1 MDDGIPCLWFIAI
14 SVMIVFSLKYFCVE
28 FYRIFQT
35 NDTDLGEI
43 KVFRGVKNYKD
54 VGRVISVNGDTGT
67 MIIFVFL
74 FINSNGK
81 DSIGLLT
88 TAKFI

>member
-1 MDDGIPCLWFIAI
+1 
-14 SVMIVFSLKYFCVE
+14 MIVFNLKYFFDE

-54 VGRVISVNGDTGT
+54 VGRVISVNGDTGKM
-67 MIIFVFL
+67 MIFIFL
-74 FINSNGK
+74 LINSNGK
-81 DSIGLLT
+81 DSIGPLT